1 MKKAM
6 ISQPM
11 KGLTDE
17 QIKTVKA
24 DAVAFLEAQGYEVI
38 NTFFEDLNE
47 EVMIKSGVKHLPVGY
62 LAQSIAALA
71 MADALYCVKGW
82 HEARGCRLE
91 HDIAEAYGIEII
103 TDSDDEYQK

>member
-1 MKKAM
+1 M

-17 QIKTVKA
+17 QIKAVKA

-38 NTFFEDLNE
+38 NTFFEDLDE
-47 EVMIKSGVKHLPVGY
+47 EAMVKGGVKHLPVGY

-82 HEARGCRLE
+82 HEARGCKFE

-103 TDSDDEYQK
+103 TDSDDEHQK